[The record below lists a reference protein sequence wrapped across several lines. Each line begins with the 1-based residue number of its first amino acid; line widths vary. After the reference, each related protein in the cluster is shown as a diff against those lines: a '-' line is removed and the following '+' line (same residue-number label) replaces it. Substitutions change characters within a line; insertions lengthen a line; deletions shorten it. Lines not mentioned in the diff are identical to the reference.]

1 MNHPDF
7 FFYFSQFR
15 LIKSNL
21 QYLYNNII
29 HFAMLNENGKHNYE
43 IDSAL
48 QFATC
53 KDVEK
58 KVYDF
63 SMKDILENGTVSL
76 SNHQKNVMLIVNVAT
91 Y

>member
-1 MNHPDF
+1 
-7 FFYFSQFR
+7 
-15 LIKSNL
+15 
-21 QYLYNNII
+21 
-29 HFAMLNENGKHNYE
+29 MLNQNGKHNYG
-43 IDSAL
+43 IDSAF

-63 SMKDILENGTVSL
+63 TMKDILENGTVSL
-76 SNHQKNVMLIVNVAT
+76 SSQQNNVMLIVNVAT